1 MLAGQCV
8 SSLNQRDCP
17 NMCCLVLNINSHKSL
32 HCTLFTLTQIWH
44 TAGRLG
50 IIKCSYFLFLDTCP
64 RTQYCGGV
72 VLSHI
77 YSTLGHTQHQYSS
90 WIYCDRNKQAAGR
103 QASRQPRQAASAGRQ
118 AGTTA
123 TETKHSL
130 SSLSLAS
137 FYIFFLFI

>member
-103 QASRQPRQAASAGRQ
+103 QAGLGRQASRPRQ